1 MKDKIKIKK
10 GALDIVVIVLI
21 LILVVEQAF

>member
-1 MKDKIKIKK
+1 MKDKMKLKK
-10 GALDIVVIVLI
+10 GVLDIVVIVLI

>member
-1 MKDKIKIKK
+1 MKDKMKIKK
-10 GALDIVVIVLI
+10 GVLDIVVIVLI